1 MSSIDTQYDSL
12 LNDVF
17 IALGNYQTLMDAFQE
32 QQYDAFEMMNDAERQ
47 NGVFSVQLNSSSYF
61 SVALSASIGVDTNTK
76 DDISMRSRTV
86 EESLKK
92 SDKKQNTQ
100 KSNTKDVNQSDS
112 EDEDEVPDSRV
123 YTKPQ
128 LLKLFAL
135 VPSKELSSAQDNW
148 TTLINTQLVELVKAK
163 KLLTLAIQAV
173 EEFKVANKSQ

>member
-1 MSSIDTQYDSL
+1 
-12 LNDVF
+12 
-17 IALGNYQTLMDAFQE
+17 
-32 QQYDAFEMMNDAERQ
+32 
-47 NGVFSVQLNSSSYF
+47 
-61 SVALSASIGVDTNTK
+61 
-76 DDISMRSRTV
+76 
-86 EESLKK
+86 
-92 SDKKQNTQ
+92 
-100 KSNTKDVNQSDS
+100 VNQSDS

>member
-86 EESLKK
+86 EES
-92 SDKKQNTQ
+92 
-100 KSNTKDVNQSDS
+100 
-112 EDEDEVPDSRV
+112 
-123 YTKPQ
+123 
-128 LLKLFAL
+128 
-135 VPSKELSSAQDNW
+135 
-148 TTLINTQLVELVKAK
+148 
-163 KLLTLAIQAV
+163 
-173 EEFKVANKSQ
+173 